1 MKFGSIGANMKYS
14 YSKLIHEAL
23 GYPWNLW
30 SLNEAELRK
39 RLEKR
44 DFDGASVTIPYK
56 QLVMEYCDYL
66 TPLAKDIGAV
76 NVLYFDK
83 EKRLCGSNTD
93 YTGFLYAMD
102 RAGIEI
108 KGKKAVILGN
118 GATCQTI
125 KKALKDRGSAS
136 LIVASRKGAQGQEEE
151 KDGISCTIVDYRKL
165 LEQHTDADLIINA
178 SPVGMQPDTEK
189 KLVNLE
195 DFPGCSGVFDVIYN
209 PPQSALIRQAVS
221 LGIPAS
227 GGIPMLVAQGTAAAE
242 LLMDKP
248 GYYEKE
254 NERLIEMLRK
264 EVEVK

>member
-1 MKFGSIGANMKYS
+1 MKYGSIGANMKYS

-23 GYPWNLW
+23 GYSWELW
-30 SLNEAELRK
+30 SLDEAEFREL
-39 RLEKR
+39 LEKR

-56 QLVMEYCDYL
+56 QLVMPYCDYL
-66 TPLAKDIGAV
+66 SPLAEEIGAV
-76 NVLYFDK
+76 NVLYYDK
-83 EKRLCGSNTD
+83 EKGLCGSNTD
-93 YTGFLYAMD
+93 YAGFLYAMD
-102 RAGIEI
+102 RADIEI
-108 KGKKAVILGN
+108 GGKKAVILGN
-118 GATCQTI
+118 GATCKTI
-125 KKALKDRGSAS
+125 KKALSDRGAAS
-136 LIVASRKGAQGQEEE
+136 LVVASRKGAHGQDSE
-151 KDGISCTIVDYRKL
+151 KNGISCSVVDYKEL
-165 LEQHTDADLIINA
+165 AEKHTDADLIINA

-227 GGIPMLVAQGTAAAE
+227 GGIPMLVAQATVAAE

-264 EVEVK
+264 EVEAK

>member
-1 MKFGSIGANMKYS
+1 MKYGSIGANMKYS
-14 YSKLIHEAL
+14 YSKMIHEAL
-23 GYPWNLW
+23 GYPWQLW
-30 SLNEAELRK
+30 SLEETEVREL
-39 RLEKR
+39 LEKR

-56 QLVMEYCDYL
+56 QLVMDYCDYL
-66 TPLAKDIGAV
+66 SPLAEEIGAV
-76 NVLYFDK
+76 NVLYFDR

-108 KGKKAVILGN
+108 EGKKAVILGN

-125 KKALKDRGSAS
+125 KKALSDRGAAA
-136 LIVASRKGAQGQEEE
+136 LIVASRKGGSGREEE
-151 KDGISCTIVDYRKL
+151 KAGPSCRIVSYRELVEEHK
-165 LEQHTDADLIINA
+165 DAELIINA

-189 KLVNLE
+189 KLVDLR
-195 DFPGCSGVFDVIYN
+195 DFPACSGVFDVIYN

-221 LGIPAS
+221 LKLPAS
-227 GGIPMLVAQGTAAAE
+227 GGIPMLIAQATAAAE
-242 LLMDKP
+242 LLMDRP

-264 EVEVK
+264 KVEEA